1 MVGVNTI
8 CRIYSAI
15 HDNSERMPLKQQFS
29 RSTFLADRLRESC
42 FDARST
48 RPSTELQSVKAGN
61 FEPSRVAI
69 FYRNFL
75 EAST

>member
-29 RSTFLADRLRESC
+29 RSTFLADRM
-42 FDARST
+42 
-48 RPSTELQSVKAGN
+48 PS
-61 FEPSRVAI
+61 PSFSQCDQKCTQCVD
-69 FYRNFL
+69 FTLF
-75 EAST
+75 